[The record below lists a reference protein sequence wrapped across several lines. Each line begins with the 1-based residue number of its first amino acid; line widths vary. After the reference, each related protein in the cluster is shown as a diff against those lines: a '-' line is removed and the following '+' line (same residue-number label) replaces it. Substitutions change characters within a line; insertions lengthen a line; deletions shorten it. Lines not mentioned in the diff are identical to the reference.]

1 MLLDLVNVCG
11 VRVRNYTTASFFPF
25 FFFLPLPV
33 LKRLDFWAISKQI
46 IDIFLQILDENGR
59 DDT

>member
-1 MLLDLVNVCG
+1 MLLDLVNVCV
-11 VRVRNYTTASFFPF
+11 VRVRNYTIASFFPL
-25 FFFLPLPV
+25 FLPLPV

-46 IDIFLQILDENGR
+46 IDIFLQILDENVR